1 MEDPTQISWG
11 RLLDNEARLAMQEL
25 VFWKDLERE
34 RFRKEDE
41 EINRRN
47 MEMVFGEI
55 NNIERNS
62 RN

>member
-1 MEDPTQISWG
+1 
-11 RLLDNEARLAMQEL
+11 MQEL